1 VPFYGWYKLV
11 SNHFKPQKLNKTT
24 NLKTTYLNSTL
35 ENVELLI
42 NYFKIIG
49 GKEISMSSR
58 RQNAFRTKWTIREDK
73 LRNRCHIQNASEYLE
88 SIKDNFS
95 KEQIKIVIADIA
107 KYVTSLDENEDVN
120 FILLSTNTLPSAIH
134 FITAENLFLN
144 HQIRDDYKKNYNIDL
159 LTIYSLRLSL
169 ESRIKGLLGIDYAS
183 NNGKPVGLNAL
194 IKISKNLESVKYST
208 DFKWV
213 EIEWVN
219 EWINHHMHRLLRPY
233 PWIIHQ
239 AITTLKPFV
248 DPKEPVEIGKSIRYS
263 FYSATFVENE
273 EELQREIETELK
285 AVFPEIEIKW
295 NNGREIMRK

>member
-1 VPFYGWYKLV
+1 M
-11 SNHFKPQKLNKTT
+11 NKTT
-24 NLKTTYLNSTL
+24 YLKTTYSDSTI

-42 NYFKIIG
+42 NYFKTIA
-49 GKEISMSSR
+49 GKDISMSSR
-58 RQNAFRTKWTIREDK
+58 RQNAFKTKWTIGEDK

-88 SIKDNFS
+88 SIKNNFS
-95 KEQIKIVIADIA
+95 KEQIKIVIADIV
-107 KYVTSLDENEDVN
+107 KYVNSLDENEDVN

-183 NNGKPVGLNAL
+183 NNGKPVGLNTL

-208 DFKWV
+208 DFKWI

-219 EWINHHMHRLLRPY
+219 DWINHHMHRLLRPY

-239 AITTLKPFV
+239 AIATLKPLV

-263 FYSATFVENE
+263 FYSATIVENE
-273 EELQREIETELK
+273 EELHREIEIKLK
-285 AVFPEIEIKW
+285 AVFPKIEIKW

>member
-1 VPFYGWYKLV
+1 
-11 SNHFKPQKLNKTT
+11 LNKTT
-24 NLKTTYLNSTL
+24 NLKTTYSDSTI

-42 NYFKIIG
+42 NYFKTIG

-58 RQNAFRTKWTIREDK
+58 RQNAFKTKWTTGEDK

-88 SIKDNFS
+88 SIKNNFS

-107 KYVTSLDENEDVN
+107 KYVNSLDENEDVN

-134 FITAENLFLN
+134 FIIAENLFLN

-183 NNGKPVGLNAL
+183 NNGKPVGLNTL
-194 IKISKNLESVKYST
+194 IKISKNIESVKYST
-208 DFKWV
+208 DFKWI

-239 AITTLKPFV
+239 AISTLKPFV

-273 EELQREIETELK
+273 EELHSEIETKLK
-285 AVFPEIEIKW
+285 AVFPKIEIKW